1 MKSFTIKNE
10 QLLSLNDCH
19 NIVFPKY
26 TSQLINWANQN
37 AQGTRPKVVG
47 QLSDLF
53 PQFKKEADEISLES
67 WELWYVRQYPSAI
80 DDATEKI
87 FNQVENLKKAMPL
100 ITKEMVRAWVR
111 DLVITKTYIGMYV
124 QQAILAEL
132 ATRKNEN
139 YRLATKAEES
149 RGIDG
154 YIGDKPYSIKPASYK
169 TMERLPEAIN
179 VTMIYYNKTKTGLKV
194 EVEE

>member
-87 FNQVENLKKAMPL
+87 FTQVENLKKAMPL